1 MGGVISQIGLQRLD
15 WFGFGVSSAN
25 RTGAFIACLIIAIW
39 ILFSFRLKWLSA
51 LAWIAS
57 IGLFYFLVQTASRG
71 AIISLVCAGIFFLYF
86 SGLKF
91 EKNTV
96 LSVLLWCICAIFFFS
111 QSRLPNRMGEMLA
124 FQSSSANCRMDIY
137 ISGLKMLTDAPYGL
151 EDSESP
157 IGLYMKWYQSVH
169 DPETYLSMINS
180 HLEFLCANSLV
191 PRFVYIC
198 LWTLAFILL
207 FPYPRDIVPAACS
220 SVWICF
226 ALCAM
231 FSNVANYWVL
241 WIVPLSLLLIGA
253 YYNRERLKKSFFYF
267 SVLLVSL
274 TAFVALHIISYLLPK
289 DVPLRFYR
297 DGDVLVGEGKP
308 HILLFGP
315 SEKIL
320 GAHYGKEIA
329 NIPKNKRSSTLVSSN
344 LPRSYVDK
352 LIISSPLSEGPANY
366 NAKEIIFLNVP
377 PPAGISKY
385 SGSRIISIVGTFS
398 DWRTRR
404 AWENIV
410 NKNGSKIELRILEGV
425 ADYVPNWTELIS
437 DEAN

>member
-25 RTGAFIACLIIAIW
+25 RTGAFIACLIVAIW

-157 IGLYMKWYQSVH
+157 IGIYMKWYQSVH

-180 HLEFLCANSLV
+180 HLEFLCANSLL

-289 DVPLRFYR
+289 DAPLRFYR

-329 NIPKNKRSSTLVSSN
+329 NIPKNKRSSTLVSIN

>member
-57 IGLFYFLVQTASRG
+57 IALFYFLVQTASRG

-157 IGLYMKWYQSVH
+157 IGIYMKWYQSVH

-289 DVPLRFYR
+289 DAPLRFYR

-329 NIPKNKRSSTLVSSN
+329 NIQKNKRSSTLVSSN

-352 LIISSPLSEGPANY
+352 LIISSPLSEGSANY

>member
-25 RTGAFIACLIIAIW
+25 RTGAFIACLIVAIW

-57 IGLFYFLVQTASRG
+57 IALFYFLVQTASRG

-91 EKNTV
+91 EKNTI

-111 QSRLPNRMGEMLA
+111 QSRLPNRMGKMLA

-157 IGLYMKWYQSVH
+157 IGIYMKWYQSVH

-180 HLEFLCANSLV
+180 HLEFLCANSLL

-289 DVPLRFYR
+289 DAPLRFYR

-329 NIPKNKRSSTLVSSN
+329 NIQKNKRSSTLVSIN

>member
-157 IGLYMKWYQSVH
+157 IGIYMKWYQSVH

-289 DVPLRFYR
+289 DAPLRFYR

-385 SGSRIISIVGTFS
+385 SDSRIISIVGTFS